1 MEDDYPIAGS
11 NGIRLLEREKSLSVF
26 ALAKMLTSPK
36 KRTEFLQTLETLRY
50 STCQPDSGCLG
61 YRFFQDGEN
70 ENRITLI
77 LEWQTQE
84 KLIAF
89 LSSDQ
94 YKILLGAISL
104 LCEFSEITTGSGQPE
119 ALSLGGGRGVHA
131 GGSG

>member
-1 MEDDYPIAGS
+1 MVTY
-11 NGIRLLEREKSLSVF
+11 
-26 ALAKMLTSPK
+26 PK

-50 STCQPDSGCLG
+50 STCEPDSGCIG
-61 YRFFQDGEN
+61 YRFFQEGEN
-70 ENRITLI
+70 ENSIILI

-89 LSSDQ
+89 QNSDQ

-104 LCEFSEITTGSGQPE
+104 LCESSEITTGSGQPE
-119 ALSLGGGRGVHA
+119 ALSLGGGRGIHE